1 MYKAYTTNCTVCGTE
16 FTYDRRV
23 QHKGKFGGNWMGRGR
38 ETCSQACAKKRQ
50 LHKARTKA
58 GIGNTRKARRSIV
71 NRCCRKLGGAEG
83 YNLNEFQILEKLEE
97 LIDYTI
103 EEVPHDEVTVQQN
116 YIDAVNDLLELGLIN
131 EDQQVKMLKIAEKWN

>member
-1 MYKAYTTNCTVCGTE
+1 
-16 FTYDRRV
+16 
-23 QHKGKFGGNWMGRGR
+23 MGRER
-38 ETCSQACAKKRQ
+38 ETCSHTCARKRQ
-50 LHKARTKA
+50 EKYNNRSKA
-58 GIGNTRKARRSIV
+58 GAGNTRKARRTIV

-83 YNLNEFQILEKLEE
+83 YNLNELQTLEKLEE

-131 EDQQVKMLKIAEKWN
+131 DDQQVKMLKIAEKWN

>member
-1 MYKAYTTNCTVCGTE
+1 
-16 FTYDRRV
+16 
-23 QHKGKFGGNWMGRGR
+23 MGRGE

-50 LHKARTKA
+50 ANYKARTKA
-58 GIGNTRKARRSIV
+58 GIGNTRSARRTIV

-83 YNLNEFQILEKLEE
+83 ANLNEFQVLEKLEE

-116 YIDAVNDLLELGLIN
+116 YIDAVNDLLGLGLIN

>member
-1 MYKAYTTNCTVCGTE
+1 
-16 FTYDRRV
+16 
-23 QHKGKFGGNWMGRGR
+23 MGRGR

-50 LHKARTKA
+50 ADYKARTKPA
-58 GIGNTRKARRSIV
+58 VVIRERHVEVLLIG
-71 NRCCRKLGGAEG
+71 CCRKLGGAEG

-131 EDQQVKMLKIAEKWN
+131 EDQQVKMLKIAEKVELNGLRALDGLLDH

>member
-1 MYKAYTTNCTVCGTE
+1 
-16 FTYDRRV
+16 
-23 QHKGKFGGNWMGRGR
+23 MGRGR

-50 LHKARTKA
+50 VNYAARSKA
-58 GIGNTRKARRSIV
+58 GNGNTRTARRTIV
-71 NRCCRKLGGAEG
+71 NRMSRKLGGVERH
-83 YNLNEFQILEKLEE
+83 NLNEFQILEKLEE
-97 LIDYTI
+97 LIDYMI

>member
-1 MYKAYTTNCTVCGTE
+1 
-16 FTYDRRV
+16 
-23 QHKGKFGGNWMGRGR
+23 MGRGR
-38 ETCSQACAKKRQ
+38 ETCSQTCASKRKKQ
-50 LHKARTKA
+50 NKARVKSGT
-58 GIGNTRKARRSIV
+58 GNTRNARRTIV

-83 YNLNEFQILEKLEE
+83 YNLTEIQILGKLEE

>member
-1 MYKAYTTNCTVCGTE
+1 
-16 FTYDRRV
+16 
-23 QHKGKFGGNWMGRGR
+23 MGRGR
-38 ETCSQACAKKRQ
+38 ETCSQACATKRQ
-50 LHKARTKA
+50 VDYKSRSKI
-58 GIGNTRKARRSIV
+58 GGGNTRKARRSIV
-71 NRCCRKLGGAEG
+71 NRCCRKLGGVEG
-83 YNLNEFQILEKLEE
+83 YNLTEIQILGKLEE

>member
-1 MYKAYTTNCTVCGTE
+1 
-16 FTYDRRV
+16 
-23 QHKGKFGGNWMGRGR
+23 MGRGR
-38 ETCSQACAKKRQ
+38 ETCSHTCARKRQ
-50 LHKARTKA
+50 EIYKSRSKA
-58 GIGNTRKARRSIV
+58 GTGNSRKARRTIV

-83 YNLNEFQILEKLEE
+83 YNLNELQILEKLEE

-131 EDQQVKMLKIAEKWN
+131 DDQQVKMLKIAEKWN